1 VGFGLRGVWLEFDEV
16 GAWGVGEEGREL
28 GGVADEGVREI
39 PKIGE
44 GFEGEGV
51 VIFDEGAGGVWEG
64 GEAGDAGEDFAAAV
78 VDDDE
83 EASGEG
89 ELGEDPGG
97 GEIVE
102 SGEVAEYEPGI
113 GDGRVGA
120 EAKPSGDEAIDAV
133 GASVG
138 VEGDVGREG

>member
-1 VGFGLRGVWLEFDEV
+1 LRGVRLEFDEV
-16 GAWGVGEEGREL
+16 GAWGVREEGGEL
-28 GGVADEGVREI
+28 GGIVNECVGEI
-39 PKIGE
+39 PEIGE
-44 GFEGEGV
+44 GFEGERV
-51 VIFDEGAGGVWEG
+51 VVFDEGAGGVWEG

-83 EASGEG
+83 EASGDG

-102 SGEVAEYEPGI
+102 SGEVAEDEPGI

-133 GASVG
+133 GAAVG
-138 VEGDVGREG
+138 VEGDVGKEG